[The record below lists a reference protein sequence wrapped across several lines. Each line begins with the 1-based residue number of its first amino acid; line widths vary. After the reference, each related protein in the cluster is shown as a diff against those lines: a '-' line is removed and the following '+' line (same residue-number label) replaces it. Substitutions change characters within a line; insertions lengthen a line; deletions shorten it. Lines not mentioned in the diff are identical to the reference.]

1 MSAKGSITTAD
12 YLPYEDYKRLLR
24 SLEDDK
30 QFKWCIYCTLSF
42 CLGLRISD
50 ILKLKWG
57 DVIHQDS
64 LVVTEKK
71 TGKTKRIPIGGSAS
85 ERVEYMYKKLGK
97 PKLAEYVMSNYTGK
111 KPISS
116 QYVNR
121 TLKAWI
127 EKYNLPIQNF
137 SSHTFRKTFGRY
149 VYESNGRTEESLI
162 ILNRIFRHHSIKT
175 TIIYIGLTDEE
186 VGKVF
191 QNIEI

>member
-1 MSAKGSITTAD
+1 
-12 YLPYEDYKRLLR
+12 
-24 SLEDDK
+24 
-30 QFKWCIYCTLSF
+30 
-42 CLGLRISD
+42 
-50 ILKLKWG
+50 
-57 DVIHQDS
+57 
-64 LVVTEKK
+64 
-71 TGKTKRIPIGGSAS
+71 
-85 ERVEYMYKKLGK
+85 MYNKLGK

-127 EKYNLPIQNF
+127 KKYNLPIQNF

>member
-12 YLPYEDYKRLLR
+12 YLPYEDYKRLLKG
-24 SLEDDK
+24 LEDDGK
-30 QFKWCIYCTLSF
+30 FRWCIYCTLSF

-57 DVIHQDS
+57 DVIHQGS
-64 LVVTEKK
+64 IVVTEKK
-71 TGKTKRIPIGGSAS
+71 TGKTKRIPIGESAS
-85 ERVEYMYKKLGK
+85 ERVEYMYRKLGK
-97 PKLAEYVMSNYTGK
+97 PKHTEYIMSNYTGE
-111 KPISS
+111 KPVSS

-121 TLKAWI
+121 TLKDWI
-127 EKYNLPIQNF
+127 EKYDLPIHNF

-191 QNIEI
+191 ENIKI

>member
-12 YLPYEDYKRLLR
+12 YLPYEDYKRLLKG
-24 SLEDDK
+24 LEDDGK
-30 QFKWCIYCTLSF
+30 FRWCIYCTLSF

-57 DVIHQDS
+57 DVIHQGS
-64 LVVTEKK
+64 IVVTEKK
-71 TGKTKRIPIGGSAS
+71 TGKTKRIPIGESAS
-85 ERVEYMYKKLGK
+85 ERVEYMYRKLGK
-97 PKLAEYVMSNYTGK
+97 PKYAEYIMSNYTGE
-111 KPISS
+111 KPVSS

-121 TLKAWI
+121 TLKDWI
-127 EKYNLPIQNF
+127 GKYDLPIQNF

-191 QNIEI
+191 ENIKI